1 MPLKARGSLNYGTP
15 CRSSQM
21 NVEASS
27 DVDHHSI
34 ISIQVRVGD
43 VWVVDLKIDGLDRSS
58 HSCDAGAES
67 SQRMSKKSS

>member
-1 MPLKARGSLNYGTP
+1 
-15 CRSSQM
+15 M